1 MKKTFGIIAGA
12 LLIAAGVLF
21 ALDVLGI
28 MQFDISFA
36 GWWTV
41 FIIAPSLYGL
51 VMHKDKTGNLI
62 VLAIGVYLLL
72 AARGVIEYDTLW
84 KLLVPTII
92 IFIGI
97 KLIVKAVRGGEDY
110 SENVIVDDGSA
121 ECNAVFSAK
130 SQSYTGSNVK
140 AAHVAAVFGGAK
152 CNFTDAEFDKDSS
165 VSLFCVFGGADLII
179 PQNVDVK
186 MNALCLFGGISDKR
200 NVNSSVEK
208 TASITING
216 LCLFGGADI
225 K

>member
-12 LLIAAGVLF
+12 VLIVAGVLF

-28 MQFDISFA
+28 MQLDISFA

-72 AARGVIEYDTLW
+72 AARGVIEYGTLW
-84 KLLVPTII
+84 KLVVPTIVI
-92 IFIGI
+92 LIGI
-97 KLIVKAVRGGEDY
+97 KLIVKAVRSGSDY
-110 SENVIVDDGSA
+110 SETVIIDDESA
-121 ECNAVFSAK
+121 ECSAVFGTK

-140 AAHVAAVFGGAK
+140 AAHVGAVFGGAK
-152 CNFTDAEFDKDSS
+152 CNFTDAKFDKDSS
-165 VSLFCVFGGADLII
+165 INLFCVFGGADLII
-179 PQNVDVK
+179 PQNVDIK

-200 NVNSSVEK
+200 NVNPGIEK
-208 TASITING
+208 TAALTING